1 MPDPDG
7 AYRTRIREVATPKF
21 KGGEFKMT
29 EHLYSVY
36 NGAEERVTSGAEPNP
51 VPPVP
56 SGRQITVSRGN
67 PFPPRKGRFADVGG
81 NFDTSKTYASVDIR
95 PYDLRRPE
103 YVYYREMSFNGQFVV
118 QQNSRWVV
126 NSTPLCPVNPSSDLG
141 ANPFPSG
148 IRSSNTELNVMGATA
163 VARCE
168 PTNPA
173 ADLSVFLGET
183 LKDGLPAL
191 MGART
196 WKDRTLKAKN
206 AGDEFLNYEFGWAPL
221 VSDIRKLANAI
232 LHAEK
237 VLSQYEKDAGRP
249 VRRGYHFP
257 LQKDSSSVT
266 LDQQRGPF
274 GFLHSEVM
282 NGATRSPL
290 VLTMET
296 SRDVWFKGSF
306 TYFLPSGYDSRN
318 KMKKA
323 GLAAH
328 HLLGLDLTPEVLW
341 NLAPWSWAIDWF
353 VNVGDVLHNISA
365 VIKDGLVMH
374 YGYIME
380 HTVSRATY
388 SLPEFRFMYNPEI
401 EVPSLSFVAE
411 TKVRREAN
419 PYGFGISWDGLSPLQ
434 LAILA
439 ALGITRKR

>member
-7 AYRTRIREVATPKF
+7 TYRTRIRETPTARY
-21 KGGEFKMT
+21 GPGTFKMT

-36 NGAEERVTSGAEPNP
+36 NGAEERVTSGTDSS

-56 SGRQITVSRGN
+56 SGTQTTVSKGN
-67 PFPPRKGRFADVGG
+67 PYPPPRGVMRDVGG
-81 NFDTSKTYASVDIR
+81 NFDTTKTYVSIDTR
-95 PYDLRRPE
+95 QYELRRPE
-103 YVYYREMSFNGQFVV
+103 YVYYKEMSFNGQFVV
-118 QQNSRWVV
+118 QENSRWVV
-126 NSTPLCPVNPSSDLG
+126 NNTPLCPLNPLTDLG
-141 ANPFPSG
+141 SNPFPSG
-148 IRSSNTELNVMGATA
+148 MRSSNSELNALGATA
-163 VARCE
+163 IARCE
-168 PTNPA
+168 PTNSA

-191 MGART
+191 LGART
-196 WKDRTLKAKN
+196 WKDRSLKAKN

-221 VSDIRKLANAI
+221 VSDVRKLANAI

-237 VLSQYEKDAGRP
+237 VMSQYEKDAGRP
-249 VRRGYHFP
+249 VRRRYRFP

-266 LDQQRGPF
+266 LDVGRRPF
-274 GFLHSEVM
+274 GYLHSEVM
-282 NGATRSPL
+282 AGSTSSPL
-290 VLTMET
+290 ILKMET
-296 SRDVWFKGSF
+296 SRDVWFSGSF

-323 GLAAH
+323 GLAAS
-328 HLLGLDLTPEVLW
+328 HLLGLNLTPEVLW

-353 VNVGDVLHNISA
+353 VNAGDVLHNISA
-365 VIKDGLVMH
+365 TIEDGLVMH

-388 SLPEFRFMYNPEI
+388 SLPDFKFMYNPEV
-401 EVPSLSFVAE
+401 EVPALSFVCE

-419 PYGFGISWDGLSPLQ
+419 PYGFGISWDGLSPVQ

-439 ALGITRKR
+439 ALGITRKS